1 MSVLT
6 FGGLASGLD
15 TNAIIDALVSA
26 ERIPITRAKN
36 QQTSLNS
43 ALTTINGIS
52 SKLGTL
58 KSAAQA
64 LSTSLGFSSFKATS
78 SDSAVVT
85 SVGGVASPGS
95 FELTVNQLAK
105 EQRTYSNAV
114 GSSTSALNM
123 AGTLDLQVGGG
134 AVQSLSIL
142 ATDSLTDIASKIN
155 GSGLRVGA
163 SVLYD
168 GTNYKLQVRGL
179 DTGAA
184 NTVQMTE
191 TGFSLGLN
199 VPANTVQSASNSQV
213 TIDGNLIS
221 RPTNQVVG
229 VIPGVT
235 LALTKVT
242 ASPVTIQVEPD
253 PDSLKT
259 KIKSFVT
266 AYNDVVT
273 SSQTASGW
281 GNTKPGNTALAAD
294 STLRSVL
301 DKLASSVG
309 NVVPGT
315 SGLYTTLGSVGLSSN
330 RDGKL
335 QLDEAK
341 LSTALTANPSAVTK
355 LFVKDSFLGSTG
367 AMDGVMTL
375 VDQLATNSNSLL
387 KAKSDSLS
395 NQSKRL
401 DDDIAASE
409 RRAELMERQL
419 RERFTALEMLVT
431 QYKSQGNALAGLP
444 STNNS

>member
-123 AGTLDLQVGGG
+123 AGTLDLQVGAG
-134 AVQSLSIL
+134 AVQSLSIS

-184 NTVQMTE
+184 K

-235 LALTKVT
+235 LALTKIT

-281 GNTKPGNTALAAD
+281 GTTKPGNTALAAD

-309 NVVPGT
+309 NAVPGT

-341 LSTALTANPSAVTK
+341 LTTALTANPSAVTK

-395 NQSKRL
+395 SQSKRL

-409 RRAELMERQL
+409 RRADLMERQL

-444 STNNS
+444 STNNR

>member
-134 AVQSLSIL
+134 AVQSLSIS

-184 NTVQMTE
+184 NTVQLTE

-213 TIDGNLIS
+213 TIDGNVIS

-242 ASPVTIQVEPD
+242 ASPVTIQVEAD

-266 AYNDVVT
+266 AYNDVVS

-281 GNTKPGNTALAAD
+281 GTTKPGNSALAAD

-309 NVVPGT
+309 NAVPGT

-341 LSTALTANPSAVTK
+341 LTTALTANPSAVTK

-409 RRAELMERQL
+409 RRAEIMERQL

-444 STNNS
+444 STSNS